1 MVARGVLRP
10 GESSARLEAARGP
23 RPRLR
28 PTAGRPQQA
37 RVSTDCPD
45 SGHGGRALLLLTS
58 SPFPRERRQHQLL
71 QNTRPSQLLSHRR

>member
-45 SGHGGRALLLLTS
+45 
-58 SPFPRERRQHQLL
+58 
-71 QNTRPSQLLSHRR
+71 